1 MAMKLKELFNR
12 MIKTATP
19 EQEAAHT
26 LYEELSKPEYND
38 RRAGFYTDDLHE
50 DMSLVHESI
59 FGWWNPRFL
68 MDNRTKEAYELM
80 DRNEQFGQF
89 TANDV
94 DWESLKDLDN
104 PGWGWLVSD

>member
-1 MAMKLKELFNR
+1 MKLKELFNR

-59 FGWWNPRFL
+59 FGWWKPRFL
-68 MDNRTKEAYELM
+68 MDNRTKEAYEFM
-80 DRNEQFGQF
+80 DCNEQFGQF

-94 DWESLKDLDN
+94 DWESLKDMDN